1 MARIGSTLPVQDEA
15 RPLAGAWRWLA
26 LALVVAGCYRN
37 APPAEPVPAPSRP
50 STSEVQSSYAH
61 VRIRSTAQAPQERS
75 VIGDLIEQLD
85 RFAEDMCAC
94 SDKTC
99 ADTVTQEMTR
109 WSTEITT
116 QYPDLKPTDDEMQ
129 EATKVTE
136 KLSKCMMQAMGYGS
150 GSGGTP

>member
-1 MARIGSTLPVQDEA
+1 MARIGSPLPLQDEA

-26 LALVVAGCYRN
+26 LALIVAGCYRN

-75 VIGDLIEQLD
+75 LIGDLLVQLD
-85 RFAEDMCAC
+85 GFAEDMCAC
-94 SDKTC
+94 SDKAC
-99 ADTVTQEMTR
+99 ADAVSQEMTR
-109 WSTEITT
+109 WSTEITKEHS
-116 QYPDLKPTDDEMQ
+116 DLKPTDEEMQ

-136 KLSKCMMQAMGYGS
+136 KLSKCMMQAMGYGA
-150 GSGGTP
+150 GGTP